1 MIKTE
6 NVKDFY
12 DMINEDEY
20 KDNEQVFILLVLNHE
35 SLYYSRSSQIFLYYA
50 GNFSAKRLTK
60 EEGFKLLNIE
70 LRKYKLEKICSK
82 LETK

>member
-6 NVKDFY
+6 NIKEFC
-12 DMINEDEY
+12 DMIDEDRFDDSDHFFICLKLNEE
-20 KDNEQVFILLVLNHE
+20 N
-35 SLYYSRSSQIFLYYA
+35 LYYSRSSHIFLYYA
-50 GNFSAKRLTK
+50 GKYPAKRLTK